1 MTNLLITE
9 PSELKSLI
17 KSALQEYDLEKGK
30 DKGET
35 LWTINQI
42 AKRLGKAHAT
52 IKKLVLNGII
62 KTTKDGLISE
72 AALNEYLQKS

>member
-1 MTNLLITE
+1 MANILITE

-17 KSALQEYDLEKGK
+17 KSALIEFDNEKNM

-35 LWTINQI
+35 LWTVNQI

-52 IKKLVLNGII
+52 IKKLVKAGYI

-72 AALNEYLQKS
+72 AALNEYLGKA